1 MQTFDCPKCG
11 APVSYDPGIA
21 TTAHCAY
28 CQSQLALP
36 DELRGQPARV
46 ISQIDI
52 QIGPQIAATASKAI
66 WLVVLIPIF
75 IVVIVLAAVFGA
87 ISRVTKSLSPLT
99 NPVAS
104 RRGPGG
110 SRTGDPANAFAST
123 VLKFGS
129 EGIGPGMMTD
139 ARSIATDG
147 KGNIY
152 VGEYSGGRI
161 QVFDANGSFIT
172 QWMVD
177 PKMPLRGLT
186 ADRKGTVYIAQH
198 GVVTRYDGQSGK
210 PLGSLAYSEGDG
222 FDDVTAT
229 PDGGLVCAWYRGRD
243 DLVRFNAEGKA
254 VQTIRAAVSTPADR
268 SELNTRVAVD
278 GRANIYALGS
288 FTNGVFKF
296 SPDGK
301 FLNRFGSPGHQPGQ
315 LSGVDAIAVDGK
327 GRVFISDVKGIQ
339 VFDAD
344 GRYLSVFKPDGVAS
358 GMVFND
364 KNELFVVARN
374 KVIKFALKE

>member
-1 MQTFDCPKCG
+1 
-11 APVSYDPGIA
+11 
-21 TTAHCAY
+21 
-28 CQSQLALP
+28 
-36 DELRGQPARV
+36 
-46 ISQIDI
+46 
-52 QIGPQIAATASKAI
+52 
-66 WLVVLIPIF
+66 LIPIF

-288 FTNGVFKF
+288 FTNSVFKF

-364 KNELFVVARN
+364 KNELFVVARS
-374 KVIKFALKE
+374 KVIKFVLNE